1 MPTSMDFGSVPRH
14 QRGKKLKVFPQNG
27 GEKIGSMISS
37 EAIEF
42 WIVEFISDG
51 LTRSECIQF
60 FDREF
65 CRKAI
70 DLSTLEHAKKLIN
83 DRFPLEPWEIKL
95 GQLIKI
101 SQQRNYKR
109 VWAFF
114 KFIEFYPSP
123 TKAQIKAIVLALGFT
138 PKWVKEVIK
147 SKQNNL
153 TAS

>member
-1 MPTSMDFGSVPRH
+1 MTS
-14 QRGKKLKVFPQNG
+14 KVKP
-27 GEKIGSMISS
+27 

-42 WIVEFISDG
+42 WIIELLSEG
-51 LTRSECIQF
+51 KTRSDCLEF

-70 DLSTLEHAKKLIN
+70 DSSDLEHAKKLIN
-83 DRFPLEPWEIKL
+83 DRFPLEPWETKL
-95 GQLIKI
+95 GELIKI
-101 SQQRNYKR
+101 SQQRNYKK

-123 TKAQIKAIVLALGFT
+123 TKQQIKAIVIALGFT
-138 PKWVKEVIK
+138 PKWVKSVLK

-153 TAS
+153 TPLDRL

>member
-1 MPTSMDFGSVPRH
+1 
-14 QRGKKLKVFPQNG
+14 
-27 GEKIGSMISS
+27 MISNA
-37 EAIEF
+37 AIEF

-60 FDREF
+60 FNREF
-65 CRKAI
+65 RRKAI

-83 DRFPLEPWEIKL
+83 DRFPLEEWEIKL
-95 GQLIKI
+95 SEFIRI

-123 TKAQIKAIVLALGFT
+123 TKAQVKAIVLALGFT
-138 PKWVKEVIK
+138 QKWVKSVVK
-147 SKQNNL
+147 SKQNKQM
-153 TAS
+153 

>member
-1 MPTSMDFGSVPRH
+1 
-14 QRGKKLKVFPQNG
+14 
-27 GEKIGSMISS
+27 MIS
-37 EAIEF
+37 ETAIEF

-65 CRKAI
+65 RRKAI

-83 DRFPLEPWEIKL
+83 DRFPLEEWEIKL
-95 GQLIKI
+95 SEFIRI

-138 PKWVKEVIK
+138 QKWVKSVVK
-147 SKQNNL
+147 SKQNNY
-153 TAS
+153 TS